1 MTASRSAARV
11 GAGVLVALWLSA
23 PSVRGEAA
31 DAAAPAETATEAE
44 EDALVAALAEPWTGD
59 LDGIVERGYL
69 RFGVAYN
76 PILFSYDGPHQQGL
90 SVDLAAEFEKHL
102 RQTLGKQAKTLTVA
116 LTPLPRESMLDA
128 LIEGRVDVLAA
139 NLTVTPE
146 RALRVD
152 FADPIYT
159 GVAEIVVAGPAAPA
173 IESFDDLAATEV
185 YVRRSSSYFEHL
197 TALNARRVVEGTAP
211 IPVVEADENLEDND
225 LIELVDVG
233 VIPAVIVDSH
243 KAELWAKIFEHV
255 TLRPDLAVNEG
266 GEIAWALR
274 KESPQLM
281 AAINGFMGQ
290 ARKGTMLGN
299 ILAKRY
305 FGDIERVR
313 NALAPRRGPEVRR
326 DHRVNPQACRDLRLR
341 RAPGRGAG
349 LSGIGARS
357 VEAQPRRGGRDHADH
372 AGDGA

>member
-1 MTASRSAARV
+1 MIAIRSAARIAA
-11 GAGVLVALWLSA
+11 GALVALWLA
-23 PSVRGEAA
+23 GPLARGEAA

-44 EDALVAALAEPWTGD
+44 EDALVAALAEPWAGD

-173 IESFDDLAATEV
+173 IESFDDLASGGGACP
-185 YVRRSSSYFEHL
+185 
-197 TALNARRVVEGTAP
+197 ALEQLFRARHRTQRPARRRGDS
-211 IPVVEADENLEDND
+211 ADP
-225 LIELVDVG
+225 G
-233 VIPAVIVDSH
+233 
-243 KAELWAKIFEHV
+243 
-255 TLRPDLAVNEG
+255 
-266 GEIAWALR
+266 
-274 KESPQLM
+274 
-281 AAINGFMGQ
+281 
-290 ARKGTMLGN
+290 
-299 ILAKRY
+299 
-305 FGDIERVR
+305 
-313 NALAPRRGPEVRR
+313 
-326 DHRVNPQACRDLRLR
+326 
-341 RAPGRGAG
+341 GRGG
-349 LSGIGARS
+349 
-357 VEAQPRRGGRDHADH
+357 
-372 AGDGA
+372 